1 MKIKKNILIL
11 LTTLLIST
19 FAYAEDFQLKSSDI
33 AQDKLMPKAQE
44 FNGFGC
50 NGSNLSPQLSWTGAP
65 KGTVAFAILLH
76 DPDAPTG
83 SGWWHWQVINI
94 PSDINSLKTG
104 AGDVAKNLLPKGSVM
119 IENDYGFKGFG
130 GACPPEGNGIHHY
143 NFTIHAL
150 SKKLDLPK
158 NASGALT
165 GYNVKANSI
174 ASATITAL
182 YKREKAK

>member
-1 MKIKKNILIL
+1 MKKTTIILGLMLSISSAL
-11 LTTLLIST
+11 FAQNTFTL
-19 FAYAEDFQLKSSDI
+19 SSSSLGGQ
-33 AQDKLMPKAQE
+33 ATVTEE